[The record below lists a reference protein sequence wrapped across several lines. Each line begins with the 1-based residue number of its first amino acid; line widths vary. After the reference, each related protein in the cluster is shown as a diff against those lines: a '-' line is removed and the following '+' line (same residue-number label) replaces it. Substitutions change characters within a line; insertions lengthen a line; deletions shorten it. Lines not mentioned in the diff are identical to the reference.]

1 VLNKIVFAGFGG
13 QGVLLAGYALAY
25 AAMSEDKY
33 VTYLPSYGAEQ
44 RGGTANCTVSIS
56 DEEIASP
63 VASAPNC
70 AVIMNQP
77 SLIRFRNQ
85 VAPAGK
91 LLLNTTLVSG
101 TVERDDVDVFLIPA
115 TKMAEDLGNI
125 KGTNMVIL
133 GGFLGMTNYVK
144 FNSVLNILKE
154 IFPPHR
160 HNMIKSNKQAIKTGY
175 DYVRKQKS

>member
-1 VLNKIVFAGFGG
+1 MLNKMVFAGFGG
-13 QGVLLAGYALAY
+13 QGVLLAGYALAS
-25 AAMSEDKY
+25 AAMAEDKY

-63 VASAPNC
+63 IASAPDC

-85 VAPAGK
+85 VAPSGK

-101 TVERDDVDVFLIPA
+101 TVERDDVEVFYIPA
-115 TKMAEDLGNI
+115 TKMAEELGNI
-125 KGTNMVIL
+125 AIANMVIL
-133 GGFLGMTNYVK
+133 GGFLGITNYVK
-144 FNSVLNILKE
+144 LSSVLNILKE

-160 HNMIKSNKQAIKTGY
+160 QKMVKLNEKAIQAGYEYIKKVK
-175 DYVRKQKS
+175 